1 MLRTVKRQLLFPALI
16 LLLAAIVRVA
26 FLDIKPPHFD
36 EGINGWFCD
45 QMAKNGF
52 YAYDPTNYHG
62 PLHFYVLFVSLQLF
76 GRSLW
81 ALRLPVVLASLLT
94 MFWIFLFRPFL
105 GRTVCYLAALGMAI
119 SPGFIFYDRY
129 SIHESWLVLFLIVT
143 FWGILGISTSREP
156 RYFWG
161 FILGLTG
168 MILTK
173 ETYIIHLAAFA
184 AAGCLVLVLRRL
196 TPEGRSW
203 QPGVASAR
211 GASKGVANPDV
222 ASPRAAKSV
231 ANPGVASKAPPVED
245 RPQRQT
251 RLPVRH
257 IIGAILVGV
266 TLIIFFYSGN
276 FRYWR
281 GLEGLYQTFLPWTK
295 TAVDAAGHGKPDF
308 DLFPLVPPFVAHV
321 PALGAL
327 ANFKLNWY
335 WIRLFLDYEWFALA
349 GLLFSFRFFLGGNP
363 ALRFLAIYGLGVL
376 LVYSIVPY
384 KTPWCVISIAWP
396 FLFLGAALLEF
407 IAKQLNRVVAVLV
420 ALPLFAHAAWKSY
433 DLNFVK
439 FDNAKERYV
448 YVQTFREYRNFVDP
462 ILEKG
467 AKNPESKTK
476 LSGLVLLS
484 SYFPIPWVLGE
495 FPNIGYYN
503 TDGGWPQKLDA
514 DFIVVDEEKA
524 DKLEKGLKDR
534 YFTKDFRLRDGMDE
548 CRAYFRYDTF
558 RDIFPNRK
566 PEFEP
571 GRSDE

>member
-16 LLLAAIVRVA
+16 LLIAAIVRVA

-45 QMAKNGF
+45 QMAKTGF

-94 MFWIFLFRPFL
+94 IFWIFLFRPFL
-105 GRTVCYLAALGMAI
+105 SRTVCYLAALGMAI

-173 ETYIIHLAAFA
+173 ETYIIHLAAFG
-184 AAGCLVLVLRRL
+184 AAGCLVLVLRQL
-196 TPEGRSW
+196 TLQGRSL
-203 QPGVASAR
+203 QCP
-211 GASKGVANPDV
+211 GVANPG
-222 ASPRAAKSV
+222 AAKSV
-231 ANPGVASKAPPVED
+231 ANPDAASNAPPARD
-245 RPQRQT
+245 RLQRRT

-257 IIGAILVGV
+257 IVGAILVGV

-295 TAVDAAGHGKPDF
+295 TAVEAAGHGKPDF
-308 DLFPLVPPFVAHV
+308 DLFPLVPPFVARV

-335 WIRLFLDYEWFALA
+335 WIRLLLDYEWFAVA
-349 GLLFSFRFFLGGNP
+349 GLLFSFRFILGGNP

-376 LVYSIVPY
+376 LAYSIVPY
-384 KTPWCVISIAWP
+384 KTPWCIISIAWP

-407 IAKQLNRVVAVLV
+407 IAKQLNRLVAVLV

-439 FDNAKERYV
+439 FDNAKELYV

-484 SYFPIPWVLGE
+484 SYFPIPWDLGE

-503 TDGGWPQKLDA
+503 ANSAWPQKLDA
-514 DFIVVDEEKA
+514 DFIVVDEDKA

-548 CRAYFRYDTF
+548 SRAYFRYETF
-558 RDIFPNRK
+558 KDIFPGRK

>member
-335 WIRLFLDYEWFALA
+335 WIRLLLDYEWFAVA

-376 LVYSIVPY
+376 LAYSIVPY
-384 KTPWCVISIAWP
+384 KTPWCIISIAWP

-407 IAKQLNRVVAVLV
+407 IANQSNRLVAVLV

-433 DLNFVK
+433 DLNFVR

-484 SYFPIPWVLGE
+484 SYFPIPWDLGE

-503 TDGGWPQKLDA
+503 ADSAWPQKLDA
-514 DFIVVDEEKA
+514 DFIVVEEDKA

-548 CRAYFRYDTF
+548 SRAYFRYETF
-558 RDIFPNRK
+558 KDIFPNRK

>member
-1 MLRTVKRQLLFPALI
+1 MLRMPKRQLLFPALI

-45 QMAKNGF
+45 QMAKTGF

-76 GRSLW
+76 GRNLW
-81 ALRLPVVLASLLT
+81 PLRLPVVLASLLT

-105 GRTVCYLAALGMAI
+105 SRTVCNLAALGMAI

-184 AAGCLVLVLRRL
+184 AAGGLVLLLRRL
-196 TPEGRSW
+196 TPEGRCL
-203 QPGVASAR
+203 QCPGVASPSTAR
-211 GASKGVANPDV
+211 KG
-222 ASPRAAKSV
+222 V
-231 ANPGVASKAPPVED
+231 ANPGVANNAPPAPKRD
-245 RPQRQT
+245 RLPRRT

-257 IIGAILVGV
+257 ILGATLVGV

-281 GLEGLYQTFLPWTK
+281 GLEGLYLTFLPWTK
-295 TAVDAAGHGKPDF
+295 TGVDAAGHGKPDF
-308 DLFPLVPPFVAHV
+308 DLFPLVPPFAAHL

-335 WIRLFLDYEWFALA
+335 WIRLFLDYEWFAVA

-384 KTPWCVISIAWP
+384 KTPWCIISIAWP

-407 IAKQLNRVVAVLV
+407 IAKRLNRLVAVLV

-439 FDNAKERYV
+439 FDNPKERYV
-448 YVQTFREYRNFVDP
+448 YVQTFREFRTFVDP

-503 TDGGWPQKLDA
+503 SDSGWPQKLDA

-534 YFTKDFRLRDGMDE
+534 YFTNDFRLRDGMDE
-548 CRAYFRYDTF
+548 SRAYFRYDTF

>member
-1 MLRTVKRQLLFPALI
+1 MVKRQLLFPALI
-16 LLLAAIVRVA
+16 LLLAAIIRVA

-45 QMAKNGF
+45 QMAKTGY

-76 GRSLW
+76 GRNLW
-81 ALRLPVVLASLLT
+81 ALRLPVVAASLLT
-94 MFWIFLFRPFL
+94 IFWIFLFRPFL

-184 AAGCLVLVLRRL
+184 AASFSFWMLRRL
-196 TPEGRSW
+196 TPEGRSL
-203 QPGVASAR
+203 QPG
-211 GASKGVANPDV
+211 V

-231 ANPGVASKAPPVED
+231 ANPGVASNAPQYRTACSGD
-245 RPQRQT
+245 

-257 IIGAILVGV
+257 IFWAILVGV

-308 DLFPLVPPFVAHV
+308 DLFPLVPPFLAHV

-335 WIRLFLDYEWFALA
+335 WIRLLLDYEWFAIA
-349 GLLFSFRFFLGGNP
+349 GLLFSFRFFLGGNA

-376 LVYSIVPY
+376 LAYSIVPY
-384 KTPWCVISIAWP
+384 KTPWCIISIAWP

-407 IAKQLNRVVAVLV
+407 VAKQLNRLVAVLV

-433 DLNFVK
+433 DLNFVR

-484 SYFPIPWVLGE
+484 SYFPIPWDLGE

-503 TDGGWPQKLDA
+503 ADSAWPQKLDA

-548 CRAYFRYDTF
+548 SRAYFRYETF
-558 RDIFPNRK
+558 RDIFPDRK

>member
-45 QMAKNGF
+45 QMAKTGF

-94 MFWIFLFRPFL
+94 IFWIFLFRPFL

-196 TPEGRSW
+196 TPEGRSL
-203 QPGVASAR
+203 QPC
-211 GASKGVANPDV
+211 V
-222 ASPRAAKSV
+222 ASPRT
-231 ANPGVASKAPPVED
+231 ANPGVASKAPAVQD
-245 RPQRQT
+245 RLQRRT

-295 TAVDAAGHGKPDF
+295 TAVEAAGHGKPDF

-335 WIRLFLDYEWFALA
+335 WIRLLLDYEWFAIA
-349 GLLFSFRFFLGGNP
+349 GLLFSFRFILGGNP

-376 LVYSIVPY
+376 LAYSIVPY
-384 KTPWCVISIAWP
+384 KTPWCIISIAWP

-407 IAKQLNRVVAVLV
+407 IAKQLNRLVAVLV

-484 SYFPIPWVLGE
+484 SYFPIPWDLGE

-503 TDGGWPQKLDA
+503 ADSAWPQKLDA
-514 DFIVVDEEKA
+514 DFIVVDKDKA

-548 CRAYFRYDTF
+548 SRAYFRYETF
-558 RDIFPNRK
+558 KDIFPDRK

>member
-1 MLRTVKRQLLFPALI
+1 MVKRQLLFPAMI

-45 QMAKNGF
+45 QMAKTGY

-62 PLHFYVLFVSLQLF
+62 PFHFYVLFVSLQLF
-76 GRSLW
+76 GRNLW

-94 MFWIFLFRPFL
+94 IFWIFQFRPFL
-105 GRTVCYLAALGMAI
+105 SRTVCYLAALGMAI

-184 AAGCLVLVLRRL
+184 AAGVFVSVLRRL
-196 TPEGRSW
+196 APDLEGHCLQR
-203 QPGVASAR
+203 PGVAST
-211 GASKGVANPDV
+211 GVARN
-222 ASPRAAKSV
+222 
-231 ANPGVASKAPPVED
+231 APPVPKRE
-245 RPQRQT
+245 RLQRRT

-257 IIGAILVGV
+257 ILGAILVGLA
-266 TLIIFFYSGN
+266 LIIFFYSGN

-295 TAVDAAGHGKPDF
+295 TAVGAAGHGKPEF
-308 DLFPLVPPFVAHV
+308 DLLPLVPPFLAHV
-321 PALGAL
+321 PALGAFT
-327 ANFKLNWY
+327 NFKLNWY
-335 WIRLFLDYEWFALA
+335 WIRLLLDYEWFALA

-363 ALRFLAIYGLGVL
+363 ALRFLSIYGLGVL
-376 LVYSIVPY
+376 LIYSIVPY
-384 KTPWCVISIAWP
+384 KTPWCIISIAWP

-407 IAKQLNRVVAVLV
+407 IAKRLNRLVAVLV

-433 DLNFVK
+433 DLNFIN
-439 FDNAKERYV
+439 FDTAKERYV

-467 AKNPESKTK
+467 AKSPESKTK

-503 TDGGWPQKLDA
+503 TDNAWPEKLDA
-514 DFIVVDEEKA
+514 DFIVADEEKA
-524 DKLEKGLKDR
+524 AKLEKGLKDR
-534 YFTKDFRLRDGMDE
+534 YFTTDFRLRDGMDE
-548 CRAYFRYDTF
+548 CRGYFRYDAF

>member
-1 MLRTVKRQLLFPALI
+1 MLRMLKRQLLFPTLI
-16 LLLAAIVRVA
+16 LLLGAIVRVA
-26 FLDIKPPHFD
+26 SLDIKPPHFD

-45 QMAKNGF
+45 QMAKNGY

-62 PLHFYVLFVSLQLF
+62 PVHFYVLFVSLQLF
-76 GRSLW
+76 GRNLW

-94 MFWIFLFRPFL
+94 IFWIFLFRPFL
-105 GRTVCYLAALGMAI
+105 SRTVCYLAALGMAI

-173 ETYIIHLAAFA
+173 ETYVIHLAAFA
-184 AAGCLVLVLRRL
+184 AAGALVLVMRRPAPDL
-196 TPEGRSW
+196 EGRCL
-203 QPGVASAR
+203 QRPGVAS
-211 GASKGVANPDV
+211 N
-222 ASPRAAKSV
+222 
-231 ANPGVASKAPPVED
+231 APPAPKPD
-245 RPQRQT
+245 RPQRRT

-257 IIGAILVGV
+257 ILGAILVGLV
-266 TLIIFFYSGN
+266 LITFFYSGN

-281 GLEGLYQTFLPWTK
+281 GLDGLYQTFLPWTK
-295 TAVDAAGHGKPDF
+295 TAVGAAGHGKPDF
-308 DLFPLVPPFVAHV
+308 DLLPLVPPFLAHV
-321 PALGAL
+321 PVLGAF

-335 WIRLFLDYEWFALA
+335 WIRLLLDYEWFALA

-363 ALRFLAIYGLGVL
+363 ALRFLAFYGLGVIL
-376 LVYSIVPY
+376 IYSIVPY
-384 KTPWCVISIAWP
+384 KTPWCIISIAWP

-407 IAKQLNRVVAVLV
+407 IAKRLNRLVAVLV

-433 DLNFVK
+433 DLNFVH
-439 FDNAKERYV
+439 FDSAKERYV
-448 YVQTFREYRNFVDP
+448 YVQTLVEYRNFVDP

-467 AKNPESKTK
+467 ARSPKSKTK

-503 TDGGWPQKLDA
+503 TDNAWPEKLDA

-534 YFTKDFRLRDGMDE
+534 YFTTDFRLRDGMDE

-558 RDIFPNRK
+558 RDIFPDRK

>member
-1 MLRTVKRQLLFPALI
+1 MLRMVKRQLLFPALI
-16 LLLAAIVRVA
+16 LLLAAVIRTA
-26 FLDIKPPHFD
+26 SLDIKPPHFD

-45 QMAKNGF
+45 QMAKNGY

-62 PLHFYVLFVSLQLF
+62 PLHFYFLFVSLHLF
-76 GRSLW
+76 GRNFW

-94 MFWIFLFRPFL
+94 LLWIFLFRPFFS
-105 GRTVCYLAALGMAI
+105 RTVCYLAALGMAI
-119 SPGFIFYDRY
+119 SPGFVFYDRY

-184 AAGCLVLVLRRL
+184 AAGFLVSILNRL
-196 TPEGRSW
+196 WPPSPKVDHAGGRI
-203 QPGVASAR
+203 
-211 GASKGVANPDV
+211 
-222 ASPRAAKSV
+222 
-231 ANPGVASKAPPVED
+231 
-245 RPQRQT
+245 
-251 RLPVRH
+251 PVRH
-257 IIGAILVGV
+257 VIGATLVGV
-266 TLIIFFYSGN
+266 SLIVFFYSGN

-295 TAVDAAGHGKPDF
+295 TAVDSAGHGKSEF
-308 DLFPLVPPFVAHV
+308 DLLPLVPPFLAHI
-321 PALGAL
+321 PALEAF
-327 ANFKLNWY
+327 AKFKLNWY
-335 WIRLFLDYEWFALA
+335 WIRLLLDYEWFAIA
-349 GLLFSFRFFLGGNP
+349 GLVFSFRFFLGGNA
-363 ALRFLAIYGLGVL
+363 ALRFLAVYGLGVL
-376 LVYSIVPY
+376 LAYSIVPY
-384 KTPWCVISIAWP
+384 KTPWCIISIAWP
-396 FLFLGAALLEF
+396 FLFLGAALIEF
-407 IAKQLNRVVAVLV
+407 IAKRFNRIVAVLV

-448 YVQTFREYRNFVDP
+448 YVQTFREIQNFVNP

-467 AKNPESKTK
+467 AKNPESKTR

-503 TDGGWPQKLDA
+503 TDSGWPPKLDA
-514 DFIVVDEEKA
+514 DFIAVEEDKA

-534 YFTKDFRLRDGMDE
+534 YFEKDFLLRDGMAE

-558 RDIFPNRK
+558 RDIFPGRK

-571 GRSDE
+571 GRSGE